1 LTTLMKT
8 LQLSALLICLAAT
21 AGTQSTQTVSAHFQV
36 VEESG
41 KPADPSNVVVWLMP
55 RDASAA
61 GPTPVATEP
70 RPRLVQRNKTF
81 WPHLLVVTAGST
93 VEFPNKDPFFH
104 NVFSLFEGKRFD
116 LGLYEAGTARIVHF
130 DRPGIC
136 YIFCNIHPEMSAV
149 VLVLDTPYYGI
160 SDGAGNVTVSGV
172 PPGQYTTHIWYEGV
186 VQEQLKELARPVTV
200 TSGGHSLGTIR
211 LVEVKGLLMSHKN
224 KYGRE
229 YDKPTPSSPVYA
241 QP

>member
-1 LTTLMKT
+1 MKSF
-8 LQLSALLICLAAT
+8 QLSALLLCLVAT
-21 AGTQSTQTVSAHFQV
+21 AWAQTQTVSAHFQV

-41 KPADPSNVVVWLMP
+41 KRADPSNVVVWLTP
-55 RDASAA
+55 RDSTAEP

-81 WPHLLVVTAGST
+81 SPHLLVVTAGST

-130 DRPGIC
+130 DRPGVC

-160 SDGAGNVTVSGV
+160 SDEAGNVTVSGV
-172 PPGQYTTHIWYEGV
+172 PPGQYTAHIWYEGV
-186 VQEQLKELARPVTV
+186 VPEQLKKLARPFVV
-200 TSGGHSLGTIR
+200 TSTSHSLGSIR

-229 YDKPTPSSPVYA
+229 YDKPTPSSPVYV

>member
-1 LTTLMKT
+1 M
-8 LQLSALLICLAAT
+8 
-21 AGTQSTQTVSAHFQV
+21 TQ
-36 VEESG
+36 
-41 KPADPSNVVVWLMP
+41 K
-55 RDASAA
+55 
-61 GPTPVATEP
+61 
-70 RPRLVQRNKTF
+70 NKSF
-81 WPHLLVVTAGST
+81 SPHVMVIPAGST

-130 DRPGIC
+130 DRPGVC

-149 VLVLDTPYYGI
+149 VVVVDTPFYGI
-160 SDGAGNVTVSGV
+160 SDKAGNVTIADV
-172 PPGQYTTHIWYEGV
+172 PQGQYTAHIWYEGGAP
-186 VQEQLKELARPVTV
+186 EQLKPMTRPLAVTAA
-200 TSGGHSLGTIR
+200 SHSLGSIR
-211 LVEVKGLLMSHKN
+211 LVEVKGLLVSHKN